1 MAQTKRKRRTK
12 HRGNAAGA
20 VEARGRTGRP
30 PTPEERKRAGGGG
43 QAQRREL
50 KPPSWRRALMKAG
63 AMAVVFF
70 ALTQLGVIGRNA
82 TIASGLVLALFAV
95 ALYTPAAYVTDRWAY
110 NRQERRKLGAA
121 RR

>member
-12 HRGNAAGA
+12 HRGNAAGSI
-20 VEARGRTGRP
+20 EARGRTGRP
-30 PTPEERKRAGGGG
+30 PTPEERKRAGGRG
-43 QAQRREL
+43 QTQRREL
-50 KPPSWRRALMKAG
+50 KPPSWRRALIKAG

-82 TIASGLVLALFAV
+82 TVASGLLLALFAV
-95 ALYTPAAYVTDRWAY
+95 VLYTPAAYVTDRWAY
-110 NRQERRKLGAA
+110 NRQERRKLGAG